1 MTKEVILIA
10 FLMLNISIFSTELS
24 YTGNIIPNFTQHNS
38 NSDYDLFSL
47 SITCE
52 GPGSLNSILFD
63 ESLERKIKDTDSNI
77 LNINTMGIFTNLTLK
92 LPIIPDNIKTGVI
105 FNIISMS
112 CEYPENNISL
122 NMLSYKAGV
131 FFTYNLYN
139 KKNVSA
145 GITSGVIYGS
155 NSIESELDLSP
166 ALELEKDTLKLN
178 YSINLNTFTFPA
190 LLGVKFRPY
199 SFLGITLS
207 SGGNLNFRNINDSL
221 DIDFGS
227 KDSLMYRAIKD
238 TLKDRLEDMKQ
249 NDIELF
255 IPYTS
260 ATIGISFKNFGL
272 ELHSIYWADSGNIT
286 ISTNYVLKI

>member
-1 MTKEVILIA
+1 MKKIIILTAI
-10 FLMLNISIFSTELS
+10 LMVNFSIFSTELS

-38 NSDYDLFSL
+38 NESYGLFSL
-47 SITCE
+47 SITWD
-52 GPGSLNSILFD
+52 GLGSLNDILFD
-63 ESLERKIKDTDSNI
+63 ESLERQIKDADSNI
-77 LNINTMGIFTNLTLK
+77 SNINTMGIFTNLTLK

-122 NMLSYKAGV
+122 NMSSNKVGV

-145 GITSGVIYGS
+145 GITSGFIYE
-155 NSIESELDLSP
+155 NNIVESELDFSLP
-166 ALELEKDTLKLN
+166 LEIEKETLKLN
-178 YSINLNTFTFPA
+178 YTLNTDTFTFPA

-207 SGGNLNFRNINDSL
+207 SGGNYNFRNINDSL
-221 DIDFGS
+221 NLDFGS
-227 KDSLMYRAIKD
+227 KDSLIYRA
-238 TLKDRLEDMKQ
+238 LKDRLKDMKH
-249 NDIELF
+249 NEIERF
-255 IPYTS
+255 TPYTS
-260 ATIGISFKNFGL
+260 LSLGLSFNNFGL
-272 ELHSIYWADSGNIT
+272 EFHTIYWADSGNIT